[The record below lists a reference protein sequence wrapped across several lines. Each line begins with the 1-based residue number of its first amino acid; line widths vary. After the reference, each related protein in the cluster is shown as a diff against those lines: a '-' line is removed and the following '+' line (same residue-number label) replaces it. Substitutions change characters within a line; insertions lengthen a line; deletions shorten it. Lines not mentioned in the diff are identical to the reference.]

1 MLDPIMVSNVLG
13 DEVGKEVTVKFL
25 KDNDEERTYT
35 GLINSKVGLKNN
47 ERGKTTTEMFE
58 KHGIVPLKTLGGY
71 KSFKVHRVLAMKTS
85 DRHIYCMGSHIE
97 D

>member
-1 MLDPIMVSNVLG
+1 MVSNVLG

-47 ERGKTTTEMFE
+47 ERGKTTTEMF
-58 KHGIVPLKTLGGY
+58 
-71 KSFKVHRVLAMKTS
+71 
-85 DRHIYCMGSHIE
+85 
-97 D
+97 